1 MENFL
6 TGLETISF
14 KRTAVFYEVSEYVGR
29 QYWKPQYKL
38 NAYSVNR
45 V

>member
-6 TGLETISF
+6 SGLETYSF
-14 KRTAVFYEVSEYVGR
+14 KITAVFYEVSEYVGR
-29 QYWKPQYKL
+29 QFWKPQCKL

>member
-6 TGLETISF
+6 SGLETISF
-14 KRTAVFYEVSEYVGR
+14 KKTAVFYEVSECVGR
-29 QYWKPQYKL
+29 QCWKPLYNV